1 MVLEAGDG
9 DLSEMTQH
17 LAPDVVM
24 YCFMQVAEKVFAFI
38 QWVPENASAIQKAKA
53 TVHRS
58 FILTFLG
65 IDVCVISLAV
75 ARYDNARAGSF
86 MPMVHSF

>member
-24 YCFMQVAEKVFAFI
+24 YCFIQVAEKVFAFI
-38 QWVPENASAIQKAKA
+38 QWVPENASAHE
-53 TVHRS
+53 V
-58 FILTFLG
+58 
-65 IDVCVISLAV
+65 
-75 ARYDNARAGSF
+75 RAF
-86 MPMVHSF
+86 DCF